1 MADISGFPG
10 TVNTQGTLEALTT
23 KANIGLV
30 VVSAST
36 VSELRYHKAVPEVG
50 FLSSRMMLGGDNGL
64 EALLE
69 MEKNSSRAVEELA
82 SAGVDSIAYCCTVSG
97 AQRGIEKDRE
107 FCEDME
113 RQYGPPTTSTMLAAA
128 EALQHLGI
136 RRVVLASPYPHS
148 YHEAESRYLG
158 EIGIE
163 TVAESGMGFRAAA
176 EFAAVRPEEI
186 YRFCL
191 AAWHQN
197 DGDAD
202 GLFISCMNFDAM
214 AAAQALED
222 AIGNP
227 VVTSHTATL
236 WRALSLA
243 GVGEPVPGYGRL
255 LAERRECAVSV

>member
-1 MADISGFPG
+1 MSWSARLRFRSCG
-10 TVNTQGTLEALTT
+10 TP
-23 KANIGLV
+23 
-30 VVSAST
+30 
-36 VSELRYHKAVPEVG
+36 RAVLDVG
-50 FLSSRMMLGGDNGL
+50 FLASRMMLGGDNGL

-97 AQRGIEKDRE
+97 AQRGLDKDRE

-113 RQYGPPTTSTMLAAA
+113 RQFGAPTTSTMLAAA

-136 RRVVLASPYPHS
+136 RRVVLTSPYPHS
-148 YHEAESRYLG
+148 YHEAESRYLA
-158 EIGIE
+158 EAGIE
-163 TVAESGMGFRAAA
+163 TVAASGMGFRAAA
-176 EFAAVRPEEI
+176 EFAAVAPDEI

-191 AAWHQN
+191 EAWQQS
-197 DGDAD
+197 GGGAD

-222 AIGNP
+222 TIGRP

-236 WRALSLA
+236 WRALAL
-243 GVGEPVPGYGRL
+243 GGIDEPVHGYGRL
-255 LAERRECAVSV
+255 LAEQRECRVAAGV